1 MSEHKLVY
9 ADELYNTLA
18 NKLRW
23 LMKHSYPIYLEVG
36 ENIKEAIDEQII
48 AYDVGKIVE
57 ELEETSADYCREYGY
72 PEEENI
78 LYLPDAIEIVERG
91 GVEYEL
97 CENK

>member
-1 MSEHKLVY
+1 MSEHKLIY

-18 NKLRW
+18 NKLTW
-23 LMKHSYPIYLEVG
+23 LMKHGYPIYLEVG
-36 ENIKEAIDEQII
+36 EDIKEAIDEQII
-48 AYDVGKIVE
+48 AYDVDKIVE
-57 ELEETSADYCREYGY
+57 ELEEISVDYCREYGY

>member
-1 MSEHKLVY
+1 MSEHKLIY
-9 ADELYNTLA
+9 ADELYNALA
-18 NKLRW
+18 NKLTW
-23 LMKHSYPIYLEVG
+23 LMKHGYPIYLEVG
-36 ENIKEAIDEQII
+36 EDIKEAIDEQII
-48 AYDVGKIVE
+48 AYDVGKVVE
-57 ELEETSADYCREYGY
+57 ELEEISVDYCREYGY